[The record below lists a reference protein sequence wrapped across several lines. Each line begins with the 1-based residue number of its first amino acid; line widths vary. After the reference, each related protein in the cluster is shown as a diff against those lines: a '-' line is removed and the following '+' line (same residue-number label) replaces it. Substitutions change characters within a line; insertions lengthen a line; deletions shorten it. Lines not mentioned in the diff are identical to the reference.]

1 MGMRYGA
8 RPCAHHLVGVAPHE
22 GAPGAIRIRRNLSS
36 RASMRSLV
44 GVDATG
50 NRRSDVYTSDMTE
63 FNATNAWKQN
73 FTNGN
78 QNNDNKNNSNSVRAV
93 RK

>member
-1 MGMRYGA
+1 MGTCHGTRSY
-8 RPCAHHLVGVAPHE
+8 AHHLVGVVAHK
-22 GAPGAIRIRRNLSS
+22 ATPGAIRKRRAGCA

-50 NRRSDVYTSDMTE
+50 NRRPDVYTLDMSE
-63 FNATNAWKQN
+63 FNASNAWKQN
-73 FTNGN
+73 FSNGN
-78 QNNDNKNNSNSVRAV
+78 QNNNNKTNANYVRAV

>member
-1 MGMRYGA
+1 
-8 RPCAHHLVGVAPHE
+8 
-22 GAPGAIRIRRNLSS
+22 
-36 RASMRSLV
+36 MRSLV

-73 FTNGN
+73 FGNGN
-78 QNNDNKNNSNSVRAV
+78 QNNNNKSNSNSVRAV

>member
-1 MGMRYGA
+1 
-8 RPCAHHLVGVAPHE
+8 
-22 GAPGAIRIRRNLSS
+22 
-36 RASMRSLV
+36 MRSLV

-73 FTNGN
+73 FGNGN